1 MSERELVYYVFNDT
15 VDMLDVDRL
24 EEWRRLK
31 DVVLRAVKR
40 RLQYA
45 SILADQILDAVKR
58 GVAVDEN
65 DFLVDDVLRKA
76 YLLARLSY
84 GYRSWDEARKD
95 VEHVARYTAT
105 LIDKAY
111 KLIDEVADEYE
122 KKLVGKAKRM

>member
-1 MSERELVYYVFNDT
+1 MSERELVYYVFND
-15 VDMLDVDRL
+15 VLDVLDVDML
-24 EEWRRLK
+24 EEWRKLK
-31 DVVLRAVKR
+31 NVILRAVKR

-45 SILADQILDAVKR
+45 GILADQILDAVKR

-95 VEHVARYTAT
+95 VEHVVRYTAT

-111 KLIDEVADEYE
+111 KLIDDVADEYE
-122 KKLVGKAKRM
+122 KKLIGKAKRM

>member
-1 MSERELVYYVFNDT
+1 MSERELAYYVFNDT

-24 EEWRRLK
+24 EDWKRLK
-31 DVVLRAVKR
+31 NVILRAAKR

-45 SILADQILDAVKR
+45 SSLADQILDAVKR

-84 GYRSWDEARKD
+84 GYRSWDEVKKD

-111 KLIDEVADEYE
+111 KLIDDVADEYE
-122 KKLVGKAKRM
+122 KKLIGRAKRV